1 MTSDSI
7 EVSFI
12 ISVYGQLT
20 HTKRCL
26 LEIDKT
32 LKSKISYEVLIVDDA
47 SKDGTP
53 KFLRTLD
60 SRYRTFYNE
69 TNKGF
74 AKNNNFAAKQAHGK
88 YLCFLNNDVFV
99 QGNWLLP
106 MLEVFKTNENVG
118 MVGNVQ
124 QLANSRRYDH
134 MGVVFAPQ
142 GIPRHYGQG
151 FFYLPF
157 KGEVRQWSAVTAACC
172 ITVKENFLAFGGF
185 DEIFVNGC
193 EDIDLCLRM
202 TDKGLDNYVV
212 HDSLVL
218 HVKGASEGRKTFND
232 RNTQI
237 LMERWQDL
245 IISNQSVSDQY
256 KHAWTY
262 FYRGIVKPWSIN
274 MSKWIE
280 ATLILLRLKKIPLIK
295 S

>member
-1 MTSDSI
+1 MTFDSI

-12 ISVYGQLT
+12 ISVYGQLE

-26 LEIDKT
+26 SELKRT
-32 LKSKISYEVLIVDDA
+32 LDSEISYEVLIVDDA

-53 KFLRTLD
+53 KFLQSLD

-74 AKNNNFAAKQAHGK
+74 AQNNNFAAKQAHGK

-106 MLEVFKTNENVG
+106 MIEVFKTNEKVG

-124 QLANSRRYDH
+124 QLENSIRYDH

-142 GIPRHYGQG
+142 GNPRHYGQG
-151 FFYLPF
+151 FFHRPF
-157 KGEVRQWSAVTAACC
+157 KGKVKQWSAVTAACC
-172 ITVKENFLAFGGF
+172 ITVKENFLAIGGF
-185 DEIFVNGC
+185 DEVFVNGC
-193 EDIDLCLRM
+193 EDVDLCLRM
-202 TDKGLDNYVV
+202 TEKGLDNYVV
-212 HDSLVL
+212 HDSLVF

-232 RNTQI
+232 KNTQI
-237 LMERWQDL
+237 LLDRWQGL

-256 KHAWTY
+256 RHAWTY

-280 ATLILLRLKKIPLIK
+280 AILILVRLKKLPSIK

>member
-1 MTSDSI
+1 MTSNSI

-12 ISVYGQLT
+12 ISVYGQLE

-32 LKSKISYEVLIVDDA
+32 LKGEISYEVLIVDDA
-47 SKDGTP
+47 SKDGTSE
-53 KFLRTLD
+53 FLRALGPC
-60 SRYRTFYNE
+60 YRTFYNE
-69 TNKGF
+69 ANKGF
-74 AKNNNFAAKQAHGK
+74 AKNNNFAARQAHGK

-106 MLEVFKTNENVG
+106 MLEVFKTKEKVG

-124 QLANSRRYDH
+124 QLANSRSFDH

-142 GIPRHYGQG
+142 GNPRHYGQG
-151 FFYLPF
+151 FFYRPF
-157 KGEVRQWSAVTAACC
+157 KGSVRQWSAVTAACC
-172 ITVKENFLAFGGF
+172 ITVKENFIAIGGF

-193 EDIDLCLRM
+193 EDVDLCLRM
-202 TDKGLDNYVV
+202 SEKGFGNYVV

-232 RNTQI
+232 RNSQI

-245 IISNQSVSDQY
+245 IISTQSVKDQY
-256 KHAWTY
+256 RHAWTY
-262 FYRGIVKPWSIN
+262 LYRGIMKPWSIH
-274 MSKWIE
+274 MSKWFE
-280 ATLILLRLKKIPLIK
+280 AILILVRLKKLASIK

>member
-1 MTSDSI
+1 MTKDCI
-7 EVSFI
+7 EVSLV
-12 ISVYGQLT
+12 ISVYGQLE

-32 LKSKISYEVLIVDDA
+32 LKGEISYEVLIVDDA

-53 KFLRTLD
+53 KFLRSLD
-60 SRYRTFYNE
+60 SRYRIFYNE

-106 MLEVFKTNENVG
+106 MLEVFKTYEKVG

-124 QLANSRRYDH
+124 QLTNSRRYDH
-134 MGVVFAPQ
+134 MGVVFTPQ
-142 GIPRHYGQG
+142 GNPRHYGQG
-151 FFYLPF
+151 FFHRPF
-157 KGEVRQWSAVTAACC
+157 KGKVKQWSAVTAACC
-172 ITVKENFLAFGGF
+172 ITVKENFLAIGGF
-185 DEIFVNGC
+185 DEVFVNGC
-193 EDIDLCLRM
+193 EDVDLCLRM
-202 TDKGLDNYVV
+202 TEKGLDNYVV
-212 HDSLVL
+212 HDSLVF

-232 RNTQI
+232 KNTQI
-237 LMERWQDL
+237 LLDRWQGL

-256 KHAWTY
+256 RHAWTY

-274 MSKWIE
+274 VSKWIE
-280 ATLILLRLKKIPLIK
+280 AILILLRLKKLPSIK

>member
-12 ISVYGQLT
+12 ISVYGQME

-26 LEIDKT
+26 LELKRT
-32 LKSKISYEVLIVDDA
+32 LNSEISYEVLIVDDA

-53 KFLRTLD
+53 KFLRSLD
-60 SRYRTFYNE
+60 SRYRIFYNE
-69 TNKGF
+69 NNKGF

-106 MLEVFKTNENVG
+106 MLEVFKTNEKVG

-134 MGVVFAPQ
+134 MGVVFSPQ
-142 GIPRHYGQG
+142 GNPRHYGQG
-151 FFYLPF
+151 FFHRPF
-157 KGEVRQWSAVTAACC
+157 KEKVKQWSAVTAACC

-185 DEIFVNGC
+185 DEVFVNGC
-193 EDIDLCLRM
+193 EDVDLCLRM
-202 TDKGLDNYVV
+202 TEKGLDNYVV
-212 HDSLVL
+212 HDSLVF

-232 RNTQI
+232 KNSQI
-237 LMERWQDL
+237 LMERWRDL

-256 KHAWTY
+256 MHAWTY

-280 ATLILLRLKKIPLIK
+280 AILILVRLKKLPSIK